1 MSTIKQ
7 MIDVRFEPAYQLS
20 EAARYIHVPRKT
32 VWNWFRGL
40 SDKPVLNLA
49 SDDHQTYISFIG
61 LAEAHVLSSMR
72 TKHGVPLQR
81 IRRALNHLKREFH
94 SEHPLVEFYFQTDG
108 LDLFIEELGSLI
120 NVSRYGQTGMRDV
133 LELYLSR
140 IERGDDG
147 LPIRLY
153 PFTQNTI
160 ETDPRIIVIDPS
172 VSFGR
177 PMIRRSGITTSAVTE
192 RFKSGESIASL
203 ADDFNRDPAEIEA
216 AIRSELDLL
225 PAA

>member
-1 MSTIKQ
+1 MPTGGQ
-7 MIDVRFEPAYQLS
+7 TIDVRFEPAYQLS
-20 EAARYIHVPRKT
+20 EAARYIHVPKQT

-40 SDKPVLNLA
+40 NDHPVLDLA
-49 SDDHQTYISFIG
+49 SGNHHTYVSFMG

-81 IRRALNHLKREFH
+81 IRRALDHLKRHFK
-94 SEHPLVEFYFQTDG
+94 SEHPLVEFEFQTDG
-108 LDLFIEELGSLI
+108 LDLFIDEIASLT

-133 LELYLSR
+133 LKLYLSR
-140 IERGDDG
+140 IDRGDDG

-153 PFTQNTI
+153 PFTQNKI
-160 ETDPRIIVIDPS
+160 ESDPRIIVIDPS

-177 PMIRRSGITTSAVTE
+177 PMIRRSGITTSAVAE

-203 ADDFNRDPAEIEA
+203 ADDFNREPAEIEA
-216 AIRSELDLL
+216 AIRSELDLQ

>member
-1 MSTIKQ
+1 MSTGGQ
-7 MIDVRFEPAYQLS
+7 TRDVRYEPAYQLS
-20 EAARYIHVPRKT
+20 EAARYIHVPKQT

-40 SDKPVLNLA
+40 NDKPVLDLA
-49 SDDHQTYISFIG
+49 SSDHQTYVSFMG

-81 IRRALNHLKREFH
+81 IRRALDHLKRRFN
-94 SEHPLVEFYFQTDG
+94 SEHPLVEFEFQTDG
-108 LDLFIEELGSLI
+108 LDLFVEEIGSLT

-133 LELYLSR
+133 LKLYLSR
-140 IERGDDG
+140 IDRGDDG
-147 LPIRLY
+147 LPVRLY
-153 PFTQNTI
+153 PFTQNKI
-160 ETDPRIIVIDPS
+160 ESDPRIIVIDPS

-177 PMIRRSGITTSAVTE
+177 PMIRRTGITTSAVAE

-203 ADDFNRDPAEIEA
+203 ADDFNREPAEIEA
-216 AIRSELDLL
+216 AIRSELDLQ